1 MFLQIAEDEAKTL
14 KEYSDML
21 NDIEDMDK
29 GTKSIVNEILTDEF
43 NHCLIAL
50 LMASTDM
57 GVKIGTDELS
67 EDPNDIEVTD

>member
-21 NDIEDMDK
+21 KDIEDSDEN
-29 GTKSIVNEILTDEF
+29 TKSVVEEIMKDEF

-50 LMASTDM
+50 LMASTDL
-57 GVKIGTDELS
+57 GVEIGTDELS
-67 EDPNDIEVTD
+67 KNPNDIEVTD